1 MKRRTLLRRSMLGLC
16 LAGLGGM
23 ALGAA
28 PAAKAP
34 AGAAPSLL
42 EQVRR
47 RLADAPVLKGSF
59 EQRKTVKGF
68 RQPLVSRGDFIVA
81 RDRGVLWHTREPFA
95 SELVITRDRLLSRQ
109 AGGAVD
115 TQVDAAREPGI
126 RAVNEMLFALMAADF
141 DVLAQRFQIEGA
153 LQGAAAWRLVLTPK
167 DAALAQWVARI
178 ELEGDRFVR
187 LVRLAEAGG
196 DSSAIA
202 LSGQATATSLSRED
216 GARFD

>member
-1 MKRRTLLRRSMLGLC
+1 MKRRTLLRAASLGLG
-16 LAGLGGM
+16 LAGLRGM

-68 RQPLVSRGDFIVA
+68 RQPLVSRGDFLVA

-109 AGGAVD
+109 AGGVVD

-141 DVLAQRFQIEGA
+141 DVLAQRFHIDGA

-178 ELEGDRFVR
+178 ELDGDRFVR
-187 LVRLAEAGG
+187 QVRLAEAGG